1 MTRFDTPRRKVVVVA
16 EKSPVVP
23 KRRQTTGDGV
33 YPYGMR
39 FSAIQCDY
47 LRLFV
52 LDRFITDP
60 LYQRLNLRPVRPMA
74 IVHVHH
80 GAAFLAPR

>member
-1 MTRFDTPRRKVVVVA
+1 MRRFETQRRKVVVVA

-23 KRRQTTGDGV
+23 KSRQTTGNGV

-39 FSAIQCDY
+39 FSAIRCDY

-52 LDRFITDP
+52 LDRLVPDS
-60 LYQRLNLRPVRPMA
+60 LHQRLNLVPVAPMA
-74 IVHVHH
+74 VVHVHD
-80 GAAFLAPR
+80 GAALF